1 MRTKLGRLRARLF
14 SPLSW
19 QTRTR
24 RIFVVTFPISVAAW
38 LALTFLVV
46 IARWIEI
53 LMLRPYSFFAGL
65 AEAIAPRP
73 ESQ

>member
-1 MRTKLGRLRARLF
+1 L
-14 SPLSW
+14 
-19 QTRTR
+19 
-24 RIFVVTFPISVAAW
+24 VTFPISVAAW

-46 IARWIEI
+46 IARGIEI